1 MEYIINVGY
10 SHKKRVCKDFET
22 KNLGGYNILYV
33 QNYTLLLADVFN
45 NFWNMCFKIYG
56 FDPTP
61 FPSAPG
67 FVWQAA

>member
-1 MEYIINVGY
+1 MEYIINVSY

-56 FDPTP
+56 FDPTS